1 MQILPITPSTLLLLS
16 PPPYVL
22 DETESTL
29 LAQANADTPVV
40 GYTYDEEG
48 EVVWSQCWDDEA
60 GAVYYFNNAT
70 GEASWLPPE
79 ET

>member
-1 MQILPITPSTLLLLS
+1 M
-16 PPPYVL
+16 
-22 DETESTL
+22 
-29 LAQANADTPVV
+29 AQANAETPVV
-40 GYTYDEEG
+40 GFTYDDEG
-48 EVVWSQCWDDEA
+48 EVVWAQCWDDEA

>member
-1 MQILPITPSTLLLLS
+1 M
-16 PPPYVL
+16 
-22 DETESTL
+22 DSTL
-29 LAQANADTPVV
+29 LAQANAETPVV

-48 EVVWSQCWDDEA
+48 EVVWAQCWDDEA